1 MVKKIISFILFFLI
15 SINFVNATEVNVI
28 SERYIL
34 YNMNEGVILDEKDA
48 YSETYIASLTKIMS
62 VIVAIE
68 NIDDYEKKVTIT
80 SDMLKDIDWDVAVT
94 GFSINQEVTYNDL
107 LYGAILSSGADS
119 INALGYSIAGNMDE
133 FVKLMNNKVKELG
146 LKNTKFANAIGLYD
160 ENNYSSAYDVAQI
173 LIYSLKNK
181 KFKEIFETKEYKLSN
196 GKDIKSTLYYYNKNS
211 NINVE
216 YIKGAKTGYINAS
229 GYCLASTATINNVD
243 YLLVT
248 LNARGSKQN
257 NHILDSAKIY
267 DYFSSN
273 YSYQNIVSRDDIVV
287 NLNTKYAKEK
297 NINIKSGVNID
308 KYLKNGFDKTKL
320 KYEYNGISKIDATT
334 KIGTKIGTIKV
345 IYNDEVLDEF
355 DLLFN
360 EKLTLSVLG
369 IMYKNSFLIIACIL
383 LIILFSLPSKKKRK
397 RK

>member
-15 SINFVNATEVNVI
+15 SINFVNATEVDVI
-28 SERYIL
+28 SEKYIL

-62 VIVAIE
+62 VIVALE

-181 KFKEIFETKEYKLSN
+181 KFKEIFETKEYKLSS

-211 NINVE
+211 DINVE

-248 LNARGSKQN
+248 LNARGSTQN
-257 NHILDSAKIY
+257 NHILDSTKIY

-369 IMYKNSFLIIACIL
+369 IMYKNNFLIIACIL